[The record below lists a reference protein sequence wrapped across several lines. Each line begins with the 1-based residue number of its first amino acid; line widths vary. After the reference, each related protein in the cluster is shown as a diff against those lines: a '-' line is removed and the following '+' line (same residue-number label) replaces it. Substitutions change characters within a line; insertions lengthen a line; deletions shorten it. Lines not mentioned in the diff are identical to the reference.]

1 LRAMTRN
8 NDIDIMIDNLLDIDL
23 SNISA
28 DKKEEIIYSI
38 NEIVIDLQSVSEMIK
53 VEDSLVV

>member
-1 LRAMTRN
+1 MTRN

-53 VEDSLVV
+53 EEDSLVV